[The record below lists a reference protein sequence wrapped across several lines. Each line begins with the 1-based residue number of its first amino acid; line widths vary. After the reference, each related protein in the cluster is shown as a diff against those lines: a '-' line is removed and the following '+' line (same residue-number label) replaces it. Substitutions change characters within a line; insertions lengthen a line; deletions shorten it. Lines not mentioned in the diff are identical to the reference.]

1 MQKGPNRCVWRGLS
15 LCLSVRVRVC
25 EVRPGC
31 CPRMGSHRQAMV
43 VMGSVRTAAGLRD
56 RLGQVLQACVASG
69 NLIRVLIACFVLR
82 RMPCGPGASHASVG
96 LTALEESV
104 CPAEVWSLLVLDLR
118 RRGDALW
125 LLYVMRRISNDLLW
139 LAFSY
144 CVLLVV

>member
-1 MQKGPNRCVWRGLS
+1 MLS
-15 LCLSVRVRVC
+15 ADG
-25 EVRPGC
+25 EPQTGDGC
-31 CPRMGSHRQAMV
+31 DGIGSDSGWAERQA
-43 VMGSVRTAAGLRD
+43 RTE
-56 RLGQVLQACVASG
+56 VLQACVASG

-125 LLYVMRRISNDLLW
+125 LLYVMCRISNDLLW

>member
-1 MQKGPNRCVWRGLS
+1 MLS
-15 LCLSVRVRVC
+15 ADG
-25 EVRPGC
+25 EPQTGDGC
-31 CPRMGSHRQAMV
+31 DGIGSDSGWAERQARTGVAGMCGV
-43 VMGSVRTAAGLRD
+43 WQLDPGS
-56 RLGQVLQACVASG
+56 
-69 NLIRVLIACFVLR
+69 IACFVLR